1 MTRRLAALTCVALL
15 AAAQQTA
22 TQTAGDPVAA
32 LIPQLAD
39 GRVRLTRDGES
50 GYLRSLLT
58 ALDVPVSSQSLT
70 FLSSALQQRRVN
82 ANNPRAVYF
91 NDSVVVGWV
100 RGGFIELIAQD
111 PQRGLQFYS
120 LEQDRAGAPALVRES
135 ARCVGCHRSR
145 GGGVAALQVRPTHA
159 RPFEDRF
166 GGWYVTGRHGSARH
180 FGNWDIW
187 EAGPPPAGTN
197 LFNWDSLAGKI
208 DLAGYPSPYSDIVA
222 LMVMQH
228 RADVTNAMNR
238 LRDSRADGDVAALV
252 ERMVFADELPL
263 TAAIRGTSRFAEQFQ
278 AQGPRDGRGRS
289 LRDLDLTRGLMR
301 YPCSYLIYS
310 PQFDALPAP
319 VKAAVY
325 RRLWDVLSGSD
336 HDAKYAR
343 LTPASR
349 RAVIEILRDTRRD
362 LPRYYF

>member
-1 MTRRLAALTCVALL
+1 
-15 AAAQQTA
+15 
-22 TQTAGDPVAA
+22 
-32 LIPQLAD
+32 
-39 GRVRLTRDGES
+39 
-50 GYLRSLLT
+50 
-58 ALDVPVSSQSLT
+58 
-70 FLSSALQQRRVN
+70 VN
-82 ANNPRAVYF
+82 AGNPRALYF

-120 LEQDRAGAPALVRES
+120 LEQDRPGPPALARES
-135 ARCVGCHRSR
+135 ARCVGCHQSR
-145 GGGVAALQVRPTHA
+145 GAGVPALQVTPTHA
-159 RPFEDRF
+159 RAFADRF
-166 GGWYVTGRHGSARH
+166 GGWYVTGHHGSAAH

-187 EAGPPPAGTN
+187 EAGPPPPGTS
-197 LFNWDSLAGKI
+197 LFNWESLTGKV

-228 RADVTNAMNR
+228 RAHVTNAMNR
-238 LRDSRADGDVAALV
+238 VRQSGAEGDVVALV
-252 ERMVFADELPL
+252 DRMVFADELPL
-263 TAAIRGTSRFAEQFQ
+263 TAAIRGTSGFAEEFQ
-278 AQGPRDGRGRS
+278 ALGPRDGKGRS

-325 RRLWDVLSGSD
+325 RRLWDVLSG
-336 HDAKYAR
+336 AGGETKYAR

-349 RAVIEILRDTRRD
+349 RAVVEILRGTRRD
-362 LPRYYF
+362 LPPYYF

>member
-1 MTRRLAALTCVALL
+1 MTRRLAALTCLALL
-15 AAAQQTA
+15 ATAPQTA

-39 GRVRLTRDGES
+39 GRVRLTKNGES
-50 GYLRSLLT
+50 GYLRSLLA

-70 FLSSALQQRRVN
+70 FVSSALQLRRVN
-82 ANNPRAVYF
+82 ANNPRALYF

-111 PQRGLQFYS
+111 PRRGLQFYS
-120 LEQDRAGAPALVRES
+120 LEDRPGPPALVRES
-135 ARCVGCHRSR
+135 ARCAGCHRSR
-145 GGGVAALQVRPTHA
+145 GGGVAALQVSPTHA
-159 RPFEDRF
+159 RAFEDRF
-166 GGWYVTGRHGSARH
+166 GGWYVTGRHGAATH

-187 EAGPPPAGTN
+187 EAGPPPPGTS
-197 LFNWDSLAGKI
+197 LFNWDSLTGKV

-228 RADVTNAMNR
+228 RAHVTNAMNR
-238 LRDSRADGDVAALV
+238 VRDSGADGDVMALV
-252 ERMVFADELPL
+252 DRMVFADERPL
-263 TAAIRGTSRFAEQFQ
+263 TAAIRGTSGFAEEFQ
-278 AQGPRDGRGRS
+278 AQGPRDGKGRS
-289 LRDLDLTRGLMR
+289 LRDLDLTSRLMR
-301 YPCSYLIYS
+301 HPCSYLIYS

-319 VKAAVY
+319 TKAAVY
-325 RRLWDVLSGSD
+325 RRLWGVLSGSD
-336 HDAKYAR
+336 RDAKYAR

-349 RAVIEILRDTRRD
+349 RAVIEILRDTKRD